1 MSKALRQEN
10 AFQSQESVCYQIC
23 VKGPLNPDWSDW
35 FDDFSITSID
45 GDSLLTGKVLDQ
57 AALHGILAKI
67 RDLGLTLV
75 FIQALDSPKM
85 PKPEDF
91 FKDE

>member
-1 MSKALRQEN
+1 
-10 AFQSQESVCYQIC
+10 
-23 VKGPLNPDWSDW
+23 
-35 FDDFSITSID
+35 
-45 GDSLLTGKVLDQ
+45 VLDQ